1 MEVSY
6 SEGLAIHTGPESCAS
21 GREATGEALTG
32 DCIGQPLSRERIQS
46 RMPTPFT
53 AWKATRSPAPSRVG
67 RSVRRGRRPWHVH
80 KLLAREPGG
89 LASDRVA
96 YGYIGPHREGEEP

>member
-53 AWKATRSPAPSRVG
+53 EWKATFPRAIASGEIGPAWSQTLACAYAPCAGTG
-67 RSVRRGRRPWHVH
+67 RSRIRPVSLWLHRSASGR
-80 KLLAREPGG
+80 
-89 LASDRVA
+89 
-96 YGYIGPHREGEEP
+96 